1 MWPNLSNAL
10 TEPALLYRN
19 WRRCWNP
26 CVACRVDSSLSRFFD
41 GETVARE
48 RSRRSTTTGSDFTRG
63 AVLLAAASPRL
74 KSDFSVA
81 LANGAVF
88 LVSLVSVGAA
98 APRSANTG
106 VAWSAK
112 LLSWVFVER
121 RFRRNGGNF
130 WNPASRSA
138 LRSAVA

>member
-48 RSRRSTTTGSDFTRG
+48 RSRRSMTTGSDLTRG

-74 KSDFSVA
+74 SSDFSVA

-88 LVSLVSVGAA
+88 LVSLVRSGAA
-98 APRSANTG
+98 APRSAKTG
-106 VAWSAK
+106 VAWSANDF
-112 LLSWVFVER
+112 SWTLVDW
-121 RFRRNGGNF
+121 RFRRK
-130 WNPASRSA
+130 
-138 LRSAVA
+138 